1 MARHEIVIHENT
13 SATSAVAPY
22 LGNYIAKE
30 TLALAAFASAIGAK
44 CGLPAI
50 QVIAILDGAFQALED
65 LEREGLVRV
74 HTDIGVIC
82 AVIKGSFPTADA
94 AFDPERNSLELAL
107 RLDDAI
113 QLDLTDTVPVIV
125 TDESVTKL
133 RVDNVMDLAEERPMN
148 LIHGQHVF
156 RVAGF
161 NMVLT
166 DEGATVYL
174 ENALGTTFQL
184 VIDEVVSKQLFK
196 AHTAELLPGGDYKL
210 VVKSRAGDAGGPL
223 QTSFRKV
230 KYLRVV
236 DPEPEPEGPPVRMD
250 MLTDDDNPDGVLSRS
265 SDCRIDG
272 ANLFL
277 IDGDSL
283 TVDYVDGE
291 SATHTLD
298 LTSAATPS
306 ADGTSLA
313 VATANKFVGA
323 TPNQNITRSRG
334 SATLPGMDAVA
345 VNCDP
350 PATGETP
357 VVPVAPSKMA
367 ALHTGGPR
375 PVAAA
380 IPHSPLYWDAHRAF
394 TNVALRVMDTSGGR
408 SSITRSRT
416 SSCPAVRRNVPVYG
430 TASPNTRNRRN
441 ASRSNSRL
449 IFETSTRERS

>member
-133 RVDNVMDLAEERPMN
+133 RVDNVMDLEEERPMN

-161 NMVLT
+161 NMVLS
-166 DEGATVYL
+166 DEDAAAYL
-174 ENALGTTFQL
+174 ENDKGVTFPL

-196 AHTAELLPGGDYKL
+196 AHTAELLPAGDYKL

-223 QTSFRKV
+223 QTSFRRV
-230 KYLRVV
+230 KYLRVE
-236 DPEPEPEGPPVRMD
+236 DPPPGPAPELERGYSEGEGH
-250 MLTDDDNPDGVLSRS
+250 PDGQVFPYYAFILQGVHL
-265 SDCRIDG
+265 DDAAVKIGYTEEG
-272 ANLFL
+272 AYREV
-277 IDGDSL
+277 DVPDEKL
-283 TVDYVDGE
+283 TVTDTVIEIASDSVE
-291 SATHTLD
+291 LED
-298 LTSAATPS
+298 
-306 ADGTSLA
+306 A
-313 VATANKFVGA
+313 VM
-323 TPNQNITRSRG
+323 SG
-334 SATLPGMDAVA
+334 SATVTFKVTTAGGS
-345 VNCDP
+345 
-350 PATGETP
+350 ATYEAE
-357 VVPVAPSKMA
+357 VQQ
-367 ALHTGGPR
+367 
-375 PVAAA
+375 
-380 IPHSPLYWDAHRAF
+380 
-394 TNVALRVMDTSGGR
+394 
-408 SSITRSRT
+408 
-416 SSCPAVRRNVPVYG
+416 
-430 TASPNTRNRRN
+430 
-441 ASRSNSRL
+441 
-449 IFETSTRERS
+449 